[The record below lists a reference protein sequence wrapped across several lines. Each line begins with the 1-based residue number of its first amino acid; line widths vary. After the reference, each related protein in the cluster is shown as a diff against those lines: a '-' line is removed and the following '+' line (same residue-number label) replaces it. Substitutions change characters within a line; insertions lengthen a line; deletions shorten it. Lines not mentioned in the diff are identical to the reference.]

1 MCKLEEKFRAF
12 CANFANCWLWIVLW
26 HKITVPGSGACGSCY
41 QQSGA
46 FLLSGTPF
54 DISKTIT
61 DIILAQHHIFYGNDK
76 KAKTKKRWSAREQT
90 RPCQLTAD
98 IIGTNYTAEPPQSSL
113 FWVRGVGG
121 RYFRCAGDKGRCSAC
136 HVAVFSTLCYFHL
149 PSISVLS
156 TVRLMDG
163 YKNWEPQDPR
173 NPPTH
178 KLHNF
183 PLQPCLHWDFHSC
196 ALCPGIH
203 YFKIYWNL

>member
-1 MCKLEEKFRAF
+1 MAAATNSQGHFCFETHHLTFRKQLLILF
-12 CANFANCWLWIVLW
+12 W
-26 HKITVPGSGACGSCY
+26 HNTR
-41 QQSGA
+41 
-46 FLLSGTPF
+46 FLMEM
-54 DISKTIT
+54 
-61 DIILAQHHIFYGNDK
+61 
-76 KAKTKKRWSAREQT
+76 TKKPKPKKCWSAREQT

-149 PSISVLS
+149 PSISALS

-196 ALCPGIH
+196 ALYPGIH